1 MTPRIRTVR
10 LSVLIQVLGREVIK
24 DGISW
29 SGEEATCTHTQ
40 GVLEPLG
47 EMLKD
52 AWLLENV
59 RVYLGL

>member
-1 MTPRIRTVR
+1 M
-10 LSVLIQVLGREVIK
+10 LIQMLGREVIK

-52 AWLLENV
+52 AWLFENV